1 MPTKANAAL
10 ERKVKALCAKFYDDL
25 QAVFDDPAMDDATY
39 SAAICTAAVSA
50 QGYADDARNAELDS

>member
-1 MPTKANAAL
+1 M
-10 ERKVKALCAKFYDDL
+10 KALCAKFYDDL